1 MFCLD
6 NLYVYVLLSS
16 LEFEWDEEKNKKNL
30 VKHGV
35 DFADAQYVFNDKFCR
50 IAHDREHSQT
60 EDRWKVI
67 GNIGKILVVSI
78 AYRNKTVRIIS
89 ARKATKTE
97 RSMYYGNDEEQ
108 DRYNQTYTTGNY

>member
-1 MFCLD
+1 M
-6 NLYVYVLLSS
+6 YVLLSS
-16 LEFEWDEEKNKKNL
+16 LKFEWDEEKNKQNL
-30 VKHGV
+30 AKHGV

-50 IAHDREHSQT
+50 IAYDREHSQA

-67 GNIGKILVVSI
+67 GNIGKVLTVSI

-97 RSMYYGNDEEQ
+97 RSTYYGNGEKYIG
-108 DRYNQTYTTGNY
+108 YN